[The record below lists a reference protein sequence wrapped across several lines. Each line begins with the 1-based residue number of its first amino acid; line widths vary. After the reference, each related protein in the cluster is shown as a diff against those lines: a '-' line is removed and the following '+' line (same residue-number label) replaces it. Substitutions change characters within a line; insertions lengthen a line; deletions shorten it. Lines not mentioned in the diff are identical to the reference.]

1 MELSQNFV
9 ISGSSGEITTNFL
22 YPVRLEDGFE
32 LALSYFFCGPL
43 CNVNNERDLLYLV
56 KGDGHGI
63 VVQEKLLQIPHG
75 YYHTTGDS
83 LNTICQAI
91 NKFIRENTEIWGSA
105 TARVDYNIQRRIWT
119 LILPKKQNISI
130 AHDKCWTRNV
140 LNLFTGLED
149 GNYTELAVVESE
161 FTESRENIFIY
172 SSIVQE
178 SNINDH
184 QTRLLA
190 VLPVR
195 VNARYTHYEPLT
207 LKFYKIAI
215 EDFSSI
221 SFEIRNERGNLVDF
235 DRKESC
241 ENNNVSD
248 VLNGFS
254 LADGMYG
261 EKTIDNHIIIGLML
275 KKK

>member
-1 MELSQNFV
+1 M
-9 ISGSSGEITTNFL
+9 
-22 YPVRLEDGFE
+22 
-32 LALSYFFCGPL
+32 
-43 CNVNNERDLLYLV
+43 
-56 KGDGHGI
+56 
-63 VVQEKLLQIPHG
+63 
-75 YYHTTGDS
+75 
-83 LNTICQAI
+83 
-91 NKFIRENTEIWGSA
+91 
-105 TARVDYNIQRRIWT
+105 
-119 LILPKKQNISI
+119 
-130 AHDKCWTRNV
+130 
-140 LNLFTGLED
+140 
-149 GNYTELAVVESE
+149 
-161 FTESRENIFIY
+161 
-172 SSIVQE
+172 
-178 SNINDH
+178 
-184 QTRLLA
+184 
-190 VLPVR
+190 LPVR